1 MTRGMLR
8 FRRGAAAVSRGG
20 EPEGEAWVRVT
31 TMILSQTDD
40 ALLEGLRA
48 IIFVMHG
55 MAGGEDRQAYKYH

>member
-31 TMILSQTDD
+31 KIILSQADD

-48 IIFVMHG
+48 TIFVVHG
-55 MAGGEDRQAYKYH
+55 MAGGEDR